1 MTKNNWSDVLGK
13 EASIASL
20 FQLFKL
26 LIRGLRTNF
35 KMLMILTLLTA
46 GITILLGTLL
56 MPRKSKAEL
65 ILVTDEQGPSGWES
79 LLAQF
84 GLDLGSS
91 NPSGV
96 FQGES
101 LVKFFMTRNMIER
114 TLSTKVYYRRDSV
127 LIAEIIWPY
136 TKHARKDL
144 FKNIHFESDRKNNTA
159 LTDSALFLTF
169 QFVRQKLLSVAKPE
183 KKQSMIHVA
192 VIHENPVLAKLL
204 AETHVKTVA
213 NFYKE
218 TLTQKARQNM
228 EVLRQESDSVRNEL
242 NSNLYR
248 NAYEADLNV
257 TPLRQTM
264 RVSQNRSMID
274 LQVTVALFG
283 ELTKNLKLAEIS
295 LRKETPLIQIID
307 PPQFPLEKVGF
318 PWYKWGAIG
327 AVLGLLLS
335 AYLIYLREKNG

>member
-1 MTKNNWSDVLGK
+1 MSNNNWSEVLGK
-13 EASIASL
+13 EASLASIL
-20 FQLFKL
+20 QFLKL
-26 LIRGLRTNF
+26 LIKGLRSNF
-35 KMLMILTLLTA
+35 KMLLLLTLLTT

-65 ILVTDEQGPSGWES
+65 IIVTDEQGPSGWES

-101 LVKFFMTRNMIER
+101 LVKFFLTRNMIER
-114 TLSTKVYYRRDSV
+114 SLITPVYYRKDSV
-127 LIAEIIWPY
+127 LLADIIWPY
-136 TKHARKDL
+136 TKHARKEV
-144 FKNIHFESDRKNNTA
+144 FKNIHFDKDRRNNSA
-159 LTDSALFLTF
+159 MTDSALFLTF
-169 QFVRQKLLSVAKPE
+169 QYVREKMLTVAKPE

-218 TLTQKARQNM
+218 TLTLKARQNM
-228 EVLRQESDSVRNEL
+228 EVLRQESDSVRQEL

-248 NAYEADLNV
+248 NAFETDLNV
-257 TPLRQTM
+257 APLRQTM

-318 PWYKWGAIG
+318 PWWKWAAIG
-327 AVLGLLLS
+327 AVLGMLLS

>member
-1 MTKNNWSDVLGK
+1 MTKNNWSEVLGK
-13 EASIASL
+13 EASLASIL
-20 FQLFKL
+20 QLLKL
-26 LIRGLRTNF
+26 LIKGLRTNI
-35 KMLMILTLLTA
+35 KMLVILTLLIT
-46 GITILLGTLL
+46 GITILLGTFLV
-56 MPRKSKAEL
+56 PRKSKAEL

-101 LVKFFMTRNMIER
+101 LVKFFLTRNMIER
-114 TLSTKVYYRRDSV
+114 TLITPVYYRKDSV
-127 LIAEIIWPY
+127 LLAEIIWPY
-136 TKHARKDL
+136 TKHARKDI
-144 FKNIHFESDRKNNTA
+144 FQNIHFEKDRRNNTP
-159 LTDSALFLTF
+159 LIDSALYLSY
-169 QFVRQKLLSVAKPE
+169 QYVREKLLSVAKPE

-192 VIHENPVLAKLL
+192 VIHENPVLAKIL

-218 TLTQKARQNM
+218 TLTMKARQNM
-228 EVLRQESDSVRNEL
+228 EVLRQESDSVREEL
-242 NSNLYR
+242 NSNLFR
-248 NAYEADLNV
+248 SAFETDLNV
-257 TPLRQTM
+257 SPMRQTM

-318 PWYKWGAIG
+318 PWWKWGAIG

-335 AYLIYLREKNG
+335 VYLIYLREKNG